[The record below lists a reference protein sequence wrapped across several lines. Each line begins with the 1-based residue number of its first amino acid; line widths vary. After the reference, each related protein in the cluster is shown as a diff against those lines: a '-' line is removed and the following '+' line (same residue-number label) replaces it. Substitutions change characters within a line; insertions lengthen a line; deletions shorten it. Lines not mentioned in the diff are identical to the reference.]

1 MVLFNNGPNQ
11 GLQSRILKCS
21 MLIKYNLVCSAVAEP
36 GEWGQAPNGK
46 TQKNIRPLPTHFRL
60 KSRVN
65 ISTWKLNAQK

>member
-1 MVLFNNGPNQ
+1 MILEMVLFNNGPNQ

-46 TQKNIRPLPTHFRL
+46 TQKTFAHFPHTL
-60 KSRVN
+60 D
-65 ISTWKLNAQK
+65 